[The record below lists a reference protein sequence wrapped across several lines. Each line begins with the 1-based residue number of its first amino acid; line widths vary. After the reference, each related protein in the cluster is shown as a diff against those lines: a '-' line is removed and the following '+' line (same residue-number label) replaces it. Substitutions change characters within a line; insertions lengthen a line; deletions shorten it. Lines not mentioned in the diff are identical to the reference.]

1 MFDPIEDIIQEAK
14 LGRPFIIT
22 DDEDRENEGDIII
35 PAQYITTEIINLM
48 IMFARGLICVAIDQN
63 MANKFSLKLHPRRNI
78 DEFETA
84 FAYSIDSRQGVSTG
98 MSAVDKVHTIQ
109 KLVDENSTISDFKV
123 PGHIFPVVAREK
135 GVLERRGHTE
145 AAVDI
150 AKLAKLKPVMVIC
163 EIINDDGTMARR
175 NDLIAFSK
183 KHGMKIS
190 SVEKLVQYI
199 K

>member
-1 MFDPIEDIIQEAK
+1 MFDPIEDIIEEAK
-14 LGRPFIIT
+14 LGKPFIIT

-35 PAQYITTEIINLM
+35 PAQFITVEIINLM
-48 IMFARGLICVAIDQN
+48 IMFARGLICVSIDQN
-63 MANKFSLKLHPRRNI
+63 IADKFDLKLHPRRNV

-84 FAYSIDSRQGVSTG
+84 FSYSIDSKEGVSTG
-98 MSAVDKVHTIQ
+98 MSAIDKVHTIQ
-109 KLVDENSTISDFKV
+109 QLINENSTIDDFKV
-123 PGHIFPVVAREK
+123 PGHIFPVIAREK

-145 AAVDI
+145 AAIDI
-150 AKLAKLKPVMVIC
+150 AKLAKLKPAMVIC

-175 NDLIAFSK
+175 NDLLEFSK

>member
-1 MFDPIEDIIQEAK
+1 MFDPIEDIIEEAK

-35 PAQYITTEIINLM
+35 PAQYITTEVINLM
-48 IMFARGLICVAIDQN
+48 IMFARGLICVAIDQKI
-63 MANKFSLKLHPRRNI
+63 ANKFDLKLHPRRNI

-84 FAYSIDSRQGVSTG
+84 FTYSIDSRQGVSTG
-98 MSAVDKVHTIQ
+98 MSAIDKVHTIQ
-109 KLVDENSTISDFKV
+109 KLVNENSTIADFKV
-123 PGHIFPVVAREK
+123 PGHIFPVVARER

-150 AKLAKLKPVMVIC
+150 AKLAKLKPAMVIC

-175 NDLIAFSK
+175 NDLIKFSK

>member
-1 MFDPIEDIIQEAK
+1 MFDPIEDIIEEAK
-14 LGRPFIIT
+14 LGKPFIIT

-35 PAQYITTEIINLM
+35 PAQFITVEIINLM
-48 IMFARGLICVAIDQN
+48 IMFARGLICVSIDQKL
-63 MANKFSLKLHPRRNI
+63 ADKFDLKLHPRRNV
-78 DEFETA
+78 DELETA
-84 FAYSIDSRQGVSTG
+84 FAYSIDSKEGVSTG
-98 MSAVDKVHTIQ
+98 MSATDKVHTIQ
-109 KLVDENSTISDFKV
+109 KLTSENSTIDDFKV
-123 PGHIFPVVAREK
+123 PGHIFPVIAREK

-145 AAVDI
+145 AAIDI
-150 AKLAKLKPVMVIC
+150 AKLAKLKPAMVIC

-175 NDLIAFSK
+175 NDLLEFSK

>member
-1 MFDPIEDIIQEAK
+1 MFDPIEDIIEEAK

-35 PAQYITTEIINLM
+35 HAQYITVEIINLM
-48 IMFARGLICVAIDQN
+48 IMFARGLICVSIDQN
-63 MANKFSLKLHPRRNI
+63 TADKYDLKLHPRRNV

-84 FAYSIDSRQGVSTG
+84 FAYSIDSKEGVSTG
-98 MSAVDKVHTIQ
+98 MSAIDKVHTIQ
-109 KLVDENSTISDFKV
+109 RLISENSTIDDFKV
-123 PGHIFPVVAREK
+123 PGHIFPVIAREK

-145 AAVDI
+145 AAIDI
-150 AKLAKLKPVMVIC
+150 AKLAKLKPAMVIC

-175 NDLIAFSK
+175 NDLLKFSK

>member
-1 MFDPIEDIIQEAK
+1 MFDPIEDIIEEAK
-14 LGRPFIIT
+14 LGRPFIVT

-35 PAQYITTEIINLM
+35 PAQFITVEIINLM
-48 IMFARGLICVAIDQN
+48 IMFARGLICVSIDQN
-63 MANKFSLKLHPRRNI
+63 IADKFDLKLHPRRNV

-84 FAYSIDSRQGVSTG
+84 FSYSIDSKEGVSTG
-98 MSAVDKVHTIQ
+98 MSAIDKVHTIQ
-109 KLVDENSTISDFKV
+109 QLINENSTIDDFKV
-123 PGHIFPVVAREK
+123 PGHIFPVIAREK

-145 AAVDI
+145 AAIDI
-150 AKLAKLKPVMVIC
+150 AKLAKLKPAMVIC

-175 NDLIAFSK
+175 NDLLEFSK

>member
-1 MFDPIEDIIQEAK
+1 MFDPIEDIIEEAK
-14 LGRPFIIT
+14 LGRPFIVT

-35 PAQYITTEIINLM
+35 PAQFITVEIINLM
-48 IMFARGLICVAIDQN
+48 IMFARGLICVSIDQN
-63 MANKFSLKLHPRRNI
+63 IADKFDLKLHPRRNV

-84 FAYSIDSRQGVSTG
+84 FSYSIDSKEGVSTG
-98 MSAVDKVHTIQ
+98 MSAIDKVHTIQ
-109 KLVDENSTISDFKV
+109 QLINENSTIDDFKV
-123 PGHIFPVVAREK
+123 PGHIFPVIAREK

-145 AAVDI
+145 AAIDI
-150 AKLAKLKPVMVIC
+150 AKLAKLKPAMVIC

-175 NDLIAFSK
+175 NDLLKFSK

>member
-1 MFDPIEDIIQEAK
+1 MFDPIEDIIEEAK

-35 PAQYITTEIINLM
+35 PAQYITVEIINLM
-48 IMFARGLICVAIDQN
+48 IMFARGLICVSIDQN
-63 MANKFSLKLHPRRNI
+63 IADKFDLKLHPRRNV

-84 FAYSIDSRQGVSTG
+84 FAYSIDSKAGVATG
-98 MSAVDKVHTIQ
+98 MSATDKVHTIQ
-109 KLVDENSTISDFKV
+109 RLISENSTINDFKV
-123 PGHIFPVVAREK
+123 PGHIFPVIAREK

-145 AAVDI
+145 AAIDI
-150 AKLAKLKPVMVIC
+150 AKLAKLKPAMVIC

-175 NDLIAFSK
+175 NDLLKFSK